1 MSPSKSLPITVVSLA
16 SLVGGASPA
25 RAGAGD
31 GAESATGAWL
41 LEPPAEPAAPAT
53 SPGPVRDLKL
63 DTGPSDD
70 SVSATLSFILWAP
83 AISGDVTAG
92 GTTVGIESSFID
104 TLQEADT
111 VFGLDGRL
119 DVGTR
124 RFGGF
129 VEGVYTDLGFDDRDS
144 PAGNVSVSSEM
155 AFVDFGLRYRV
166 LERVLAAGDA
176 AARPRRFGLD
186 VYGGG
191 RYAYLGIDFDFETSA
206 DVSKDKDWI
215 DPIVGARGAIDLTE
229 RWRLTA
235 GGDIG
240 GFGAGSDFTWSAVGT
255 LDYRFELGRTDA
267 ALTLGY
273 KAIGEDYSDGS
284 GAEEFVWDVIL
295 HGPIIAF
302 TIRF

>member
-1 MSPSKSLPITVVSLA
+1 MALLA
-16 SLVGGASPA
+16 ALCGAAYTA
-25 RAGAGD
+25 RAGDTDAPRR
-31 GAESATGAWL
+31 EWL
-41 LEPPAEPAAPAT
+41 LEPPAEAAAPAT
-53 SPGPVRDLKL
+53 STGPVEDLKL
-63 DTGPSDD
+63 ETGPADGGVD
-70 SVSATLSFILWAP
+70 ATLSFILWAP
-83 AISGDVTAG
+83 AISGDVTVG

-104 TLQEADT
+104 TLKEADT

-144 PAGNVSVSSEM
+144 QAGKVSVSSEM

-166 LERVLAAGDA
+166 LERELSAGEGE
-176 AARPRRFGLD
+176 ARPRRFGLD

-191 RYAYLGIDFDFETSA
+191 RYAYLGIDFDFDAGT
-206 DVSKDKDWI
+206 DVSKNEDWV
-215 DPIVGARGAIDLTE
+215 DPIVGARGAIDLSE

-235 GGDIG
+235 GGDVG
-240 GFGAGSDFTWSAVGT
+240 GFGAGSDFTWSAVAT
-255 LDYRFELGRTDA
+255 LDYRFEIGRTDA

-273 KAIGEDYSDGS
+273 KAIGEDYSNGS
-284 GAEEFVWDVIL
+284 GSEEFVWDVVL